1 MKKKIFSIM
10 MAGLA
15 LVALGSCSNT
25 DYTEKYPDPSKTNT
39 VSVPDVFT
47 AVLFKGNTWLNPV
60 YYRYYC
66 QTQTSGVFGGMIGS
80 SNGKGRFM
88 GGGEG
93 RFNDRWT
100 NFYDM
105 LTQYRVLENTY
116 NKLDESEQKANKVYL
131 MVSRSILESQL
142 HEMLSLFGA
151 VPFKG
156 AGTLWENSDYTGAK
170 QKAAYDDDADLYK
183 MILADLKEAGDYF
196 AEGGPSTAVQN
207 AMASKDYTIAAG
219 NAVRWQKYI
228 NSLRLRIALHL
239 STNGS
244 VTSEAHAAIKEI
256 VENPTKYPVIESNAD
271 NMGVEPSTN
280 SDDFNWGKSIS
291 QALWTG
297 YTPSQA
303 MLDALN
309 VPANGIPTAD
319 TDPRIQVM
327 LDPNPD
333 GEYISYDVTKTNS
346 EISDI
351 ATEKGKD
358 YQKRKLYPANY
369 YCVLDSQAVAGWKEY
384 EGNSN
389 VFGLWMGAA
398 EVSLSKSEAYLMGY
412 GVTKDEAKAKACFI
426 KGVELSTEYFWNE
439 KKNSSLYKKGNDSY
453 NANRDLIEPTAEE
466 IAAYAEKAW
475 KPTQEAVCT
484 QLWLNFGWTNLLEAW
499 NVTRRTGYP
508 EVSFAKDNQL
518 ASYPTPP
525 GRLPYP
531 SDELNYNKDNVQA
544 AISKYYKEPLGYFS
558 TLFWAKDVYYKIV
571 AEH

>member
-25 DYTEKYPDPSKTNT
+25 DYTEKYSDPSKTNT

-47 AVLFKGNTWLNPV
+47 AVLVKGNTWLNPV

-105 LTQYRVLENTY
+105 LTQYRVLEKTY
-116 NKLDESEQKANKVYL
+116 NKLDESEQSANKVYL

>member
-1 MKKKIFSIM
+1 M

-25 DYTEKYPDPSKTNT
+25 DYTEKYSDPSKTNT

-47 AVLFKGNTWLNPV
+47 AVLVKGNTWLNPV

-105 LTQYRVLENTY
+105 LTQYRVLEKTY
-116 NKLDESEQKANKVYL
+116 NKLDESEQSANKVYL

-219 NAVRWQKYI
+219 NAARWQKYI

-466 IAAYAEKAW
+466 TAAYAEKAW

>member
-105 LTQYRVLENTY
+105 LTQYRVLEKTY
-116 NKLDESEQKANKVYL
+116 NKLDESEQSANKVYL

-219 NAVRWQKYI
+219 NAARTRDGW
-228 NSLRLRIALHL
+228 R
-239 STNGS
+239 
-244 VTSEAHAAIKEI
+244 
-256 VENPTKYPVIESNAD
+256 
-271 NMGVEPSTN
+271 
-280 SDDFNWGKSIS
+280 
-291 QALWTG
+291 TG
-297 YTPSQA
+297 
-303 MLDALN
+303 LDRAS
-309 VPANGIPTAD
+309 GTG
-319 TDPRIQVM
+319 R
-327 LDPNPD
+327 
-333 GEYISYDVTKTNS
+333 
-346 EISDI
+346 
-351 ATEKGKD
+351 
-358 YQKRKLYPANY
+358 
-369 YCVLDSQAVAGWKEY
+369 
-384 EGNSN
+384 
-389 VFGLWMGAA
+389 
-398 EVSLSKSEAYLMGY
+398 
-412 GVTKDEAKAKACFI
+412 
-426 KGVELSTEYFWNE
+426 
-439 KKNSSLYKKGNDSY
+439 
-453 NANRDLIEPTAEE
+453 
-466 IAAYAEKAW
+466 
-475 KPTQEAVCT
+475 KPTCRSARSRE
-484 QLWLNFGWTNLLEAW
+484 
-499 NVTRRTGYP
+499 
-508 EVSFAKDNQL
+508 
-518 ASYPTPP
+518 
-525 GRLPYP
+525 
-531 SDELNYNKDNVQA
+531 
-544 AISKYYKEPLGYFS
+544 
-558 TLFWAKDVYYKIV
+558 
-571 AEH
+571 